1 MRKSSGVL
9 AVLIVPCAALASFLY
24 IYIYICG
31 FFKEQVA
38 LSLVMRDTVA
48 RTVFTTLIYI
58 YRAEKKITVFSHI
71 VKLCLA
77 IFLIDL
83 LHLSNSVWLLILLNI
98 LLKAYELTNLRGLK
112 KFSIKNIFYLGSFL
126 LV

>member
-1 MRKSSGVL
+1 M
-9 AVLIVPCAALASFLY
+9 
-24 IYIYICG
+24 
-31 FFKEQVA
+31 
-38 LSLVMRDTVA
+38 
-48 RTVFTTLIYI
+48 
-58 YRAEKKITVFSHI
+58 FSHI

>member
-1 MRKSSGVL
+1 MSGVL
-9 AVLIVPCAALASFLY
+9 AVLIMPCAALASFVC
-24 IYIYICG
+24 IYIHLW

-38 LSLVMRDTVA
+38 LSLVMRDTAA

-83 LHLSNSVWLLILLNI
+83 LHLSNSV
-98 LLKAYELTNLRGLK
+98 
-112 KFSIKNIFYLGSFL
+112 
-126 LV
+126 